1 MTQARTRSAF
11 KIEKLPLKPICSP
24 EEAREKFQNCYLDK
38 SHVTLR
44 LNESTHIVTPQGK
57 TKILFLK
64 NVLPTKVVTM
74 SWETLQKFRFKPA
87 KNSRRSALQGST
99 GGELLLGWLDMARR
113 SMGTFPG
120 LTTET
125 RTQWATFRELWPLL
139 WMIQYLYN
147 KFLPEYSAKQQ
158 QKAGSARET
167 LADYL
172 LRTAGIEVMG
182 SSDGRKLIS
191 KDDIAE
197 ELRRWEKKLPDAFA
211 QFFCIQLAQSNPEYL
226 SKLIQQVDDID
237 QGLKL
242 KYYIP
247 LGLKDGNVM
256 TGYTVPGTMFSTI
269 TVNQTALFRAHEDG
283 NNLAGSLSCLAAF
296 GNFSGAELCFPRFGV
311 SCPMEPGDLLIGD
324 TNRELHGNL
333 GPLTGSRISVV
344 AYMRDAL
351 ARRENDVSPIC

>member
-1 MTQARTRSAF
+1 MTQAGTKSA
-11 KIEKLPLKPICSP
+11 IKLKKLTLKPLCSP
-24 EEAREKFQNCYLDK
+24 EEAREKFQNRYLDK

-44 LNESTHIVTPQGK
+44 LNESTHIVTPEGE

-125 RTQWATFRELWPLL
+125 RTQWATFRELWPML

-147 KFLPEYSAKQQ
+147 KFLPKCSAKQQ
-158 QKAGSARET
+158 KKAGSARET
-167 LADYL
+167 AADYL
-172 LRTAGIEVMG
+172 LRTAGIEVIG
-182 SSDGRKLIS
+182 SSEERKLTS

-197 ELRRWEKKLPDAFA
+197 ELRRWEKELPDAFA
-211 QFFCIQLAQSNPEYL
+211 QFFVMQLAQSNPEYL
-226 SKLIQQVDDID
+226 AKLIQQADDEAR
-237 QGLKL
+237 GL
-242 KYYIP
+242 KYYNR
-247 LGLKDGNVM
+247 LGLKDVNVM
-256 TGYTVPGTMFSTI
+256 MGYTVPGTMFSTI

-283 NNLAGSLSCLAAF
+283 RNLDGALSCLAAF
-296 GNFSGAELCFPRFGV
+296 GNFSGGELCFPRFGV
-311 SCPMEPGDLLIGD
+311 ACPMEPGDLLIGD
-324 TNRELHGNL
+324 TNRELHGNI
-333 GPLTGSRISVV
+333 GPLAGNRISVV
-344 AYMRDAL
+344 AYMRHAL
-351 ARRENDVSPIC
+351 ARGKTR

>member
-44 LNESTHIVTPQGK
+44 LNESTHIVTPEGE

-64 NVLPTKVVTM
+64 NVLPKVAVAK
-74 SWETLQKFRFKPA
+74 SWETLQKFRFNPA
-87 KNSRRSALQGST
+87 KNSRRAALQGST

-139 WMIQYLYN
+139 WTMQLFYDKVLS
-147 KFLPEYSAKQQ
+147 KYSKKQGK
-158 QKAGSARET
+158 KAESARET
-167 LADYL
+167 PADYM
-172 LRTAGIEVMG
+172 LRSAGIEVIG
-182 SSDGRKLIS
+182 SSDGRKLTS

-197 ELRRWEKKLPDAFA
+197 ELRRMEKEEPDAFA
-211 QFFCIQLAQSNPEYL
+211 HKFVMQLARTNPEYL
-226 SKLIQQVDDID
+226 GKLIQQIEDTD
-237 QGLKL
+237 QGLIYHNL
-242 KYYIP
+242 
-247 LGLKDGNVM
+247 LGLNDGNVM
-256 TGYTVPGTMFSTI
+256 MGYTVPGTMFSTI

-283 NNLAGSLSCLAAF
+283 RNLARALSCLAAF
-296 GNFSGAELCFPRFGV
+296 GNFSGGELCFPRFGV

-351 ARRENDVSPIC
+351 VRRENDVGPIF

>member
-24 EEAREKFQNCYLDK
+24 EEAREKFQNRYLDE

-44 LNESTHIVTPQGK
+44 LTESTHIVTPQGK

-87 KNSRRSALQGST
+87 ENSRRSALQGST

-125 RTQWATFRELWPLL
+125 RTQWATFRELWLLL
-139 WMIQYLYN
+139 WVIQYLYN

-182 SSDGRKLIS
+182 SSDGRKLTS

-211 QFFCIQLAQSNPEYL
+211 QFFVMQLAQSNPEYL
-226 SKLIQQVDDID
+226 AKLIQQADDEA
-237 QGLKL
+237 QGLK
-242 KYYIP
+242 YYNR

-256 TGYTVPGTMFSTI
+256 MGYTVPGTMFSTI

-296 GNFSGAELCFPRFGV
+296 GNFSGGELCFPRFGV

-351 ARRENDVSPIC
+351 VRRENDVGPIF

>member
-1 MTQARTRSAF
+1 
-11 KIEKLPLKPICSP
+11 
-24 EEAREKFQNCYLDK
+24 
-38 SHVTLR
+38 
-44 LNESTHIVTPQGK
+44 
-57 TKILFLK
+57 
-64 NVLPTKVVTM
+64 
-74 SWETLQKFRFKPA
+74 
-87 KNSRRSALQGST
+87 
-99 GGELLLGWLDMARR
+99 
-113 SMGTFPG
+113 
-120 LTTET
+120 
-125 RTQWATFRELWPLL
+125 
-139 WMIQYLYN
+139 MIQYLYN

>member
-1 MTQARTRSAF
+1 MTQAGASLAPQVKTLTM
-11 KIEKLPLKPICSP
+11 KPLCSP
-24 EEAREKFQNCYLDK
+24 EEARKRFENSYLDK
-38 SHVTLR
+38 SHVTRR
-44 LNESTHIVTPQGK
+44 LTESTHIVTPEHE

-64 NVLPTKVVTM
+64 NVLPTVVVAK

-120 LTTET
+120 LTAET

-158 QKAGSARET
+158 RKAESARET
-167 LADYL
+167 AADYL

-182 SSDGRKLIS
+182 SSDGRKLTS

-197 ELRRWEKKLPDAFA
+197 ELRRWEKELLPEAFA
-211 QFFCIQLAQSNPEYL
+211 QFFFMQLAQSNPEYL
-226 SKLIQQVDDID
+226 DKLIRQADDED
-237 QGLKL
+237 RGL
-242 KYYIP
+242 KYYNR

-256 TGYTVPGTMFSTI
+256 MGYSVPGTMFSTI

-283 NNLAGSLSCLAAF
+283 NNLAGALSCLAAF
-296 GNFSGAELCFPRFGV
+296 GNFGGGELCFPRFGV
-311 SCPMEPGDLLIGD
+311 TCPMEPGDLLIGD

-333 GPLTGSRISVV
+333 GPLTGSQICNSL
-344 AYMRDAL
+344 DA
-351 ARRENDVSPIC
+351 CC